1 MRKDQIF
8 VLLLVVLL
16 PMSVCFGGAVGD
28 AEGAENES
36 TTIVN
41 NYYNNT
47 TLVEPKTTPP
57 SVLYVPADTIGNITT
72 ASGELVEVLEVWI
85 NNNNDTDSHTDY
97 RYFASTDFM
106 CSSHTTMQTASGIGV
121 SLTYGDFSSDWL
133 PSDGTSCTYTFD
145 RTGTHN
151 DGFGPNEMGD
161 LYIIY
166 KIH

>member
-1 MRKDQIF
+1 MRNDQIF

-16 PMSVCFGGAVGD
+16 PLTGCFDGGGIGD
-28 AEGAENES
+28 AEAADESQTTEN
-36 TTIVN
+36 
-41 NYYNNT
+41 
-47 TLVEPKTTPP
+47 KP

-72 ASGELVEVLEVWI
+72 ANRELVEVLEVWI

-121 SLTYGDFSSDWL
+121 SSTYGDFSSDWL

-166 KIH
+166 RIH